1 MFCVTISLKPVAS
14 VHHGLVVFYKCATS
28 WIHAMDLVTDHISKI
43 STAIGRVRPFL
54 RTFVR
59 FYCSWP
65 LTTDPDIFSC
75 EQVINDH
82 SSPEIKVKVIGQ
94 CQRSKQKC
102 VCYTNVYTAAF
113 YDYWLIDGRS
123 SRYRLW
129 RHQLQASGEVN
140 GVAAAAESR
149 ARSVWPRSS
158 TEGSSLVARLTVA
171 DGQQTESLELTGK
184 WWRRRETDPRHLTLL
199 FDPTTANRS
208 PTRSLIW
215 SNHDAATS
223 PIRRKARPPGANL
236 LPALLSPSENWEQ
249 FVHVWDLLSACW
261 DWAPRWYGYFTTY
274 HTMIRR
280 ETPSN

>member
-1 MFCVTISLKPVAS
+1 VS
-14 VHHGLVVFYKCATS
+14 
-28 WIHAMDLVTDHISKI
+28 
-43 STAIGRVRPFL
+43 
-54 RTFVR
+54 VR
-59 FYCSWP
+59 FSVP
-65 LTTDPDIFSC
+65 SSVFTVALTTDPDIFSC

-123 SRYRLW
+123 SSYRLW

-199 FDPTTANRS
+199 FDPTTGNRS

-223 PIRRKARPPGANL
+223 PIRRKARRAGRQFITGFIVPERELGAVCTCMRLAVRL
-236 LPALLSPSENWEQ
+236 LG
-249 FVHVWDLLSACW
+249 LSA
-261 DWAPRWYGYFTTY
+261 AL
-274 HTMIRR
+274 IRLFHNVSHDDSSR
-280 ETPSN
+280 DAV